1 MPETVTSRV
10 LPTHLVYGCA
20 MRHAAAKGDL
30 AQMKAVAAEAEQFLA
45 QHGDVRTALEV
56 LKAEIVKLET
66 RGQ

>member
-1 MPETVTSRV
+1 
-10 LPTHLVYGCA
+10 